1 MPELTLL
8 SFRLH
13 PTVVYE
19 VPRQPDGKFHCARC
33 DMSSFDPYRL
43 GHHVKGCPK
52 LLAAHKAGSIPWATV
67 PGTFQINGMLAQ
79 PCAGSRSGNAKRN
92 KGAAARLLLARDR
105 RLIERLFRPALAEIR
120 EAKARE
126 QTLQD
131 VSLPPTSTASATE
144 APSLKVKQT
153 LSLPRVRP
161 PLTPDRLVSMLI
173 PIVVV
178 LQTGGLS
185 EYLADDEDE
194 FSSVGAPSDAADEH
208 KHDGNVFLEASDS
221 KPVIPLPVQTGGV
234 PAIKTEPDA
243 DHAAL
248 SDSSDSAIVPKP
260 PLSDIRS
267 LKRKFE
273 AEVRSASST
282 HNTATAAS
290 RDPGGWTL
298 QEWRSDATQPRPPVV
313 ARSTSRF
320 SASATANAAP
330 STSTPAAPQSSDRS
344 RPTLSAATLSPPAP
358 AQTSGPALSSVG
370 SIYSSTRPAPLLSPR
385 ASHSGSTTRQT
396 DAAGGPS
403 APSVASSRAEDDY
416 KRSRIEH
423 ATSRRTSYR
432 DDDYDNR
439 RCYGPP
445 THDRLPDYLNRG
457 ERDNRRST
465 TWASRDQYD
474 LRRSMPAYPYDRH
487 DRDHLR
493 SLDPRPPPVSDGWTR
508 RCALRHRAIM
518 EPAWSAADSTPWPRR
533 HFYSPSTRVV
543 RRYDPAWYHDWSPP
557 S

>member
-8 SFRLH
+8 SCRLH

-19 VPRQPDGKFHCARC
+19 VPRQPDGKFHCACC
-33 DMSSFDPYRL
+33 DMSSFDPYKL
-43 GHHVKGCPK
+43 GHHVKGCPR
-52 LLAAHKAGSIPWATV
+52 LLAAHKAGSIPWAIV

-92 KGAAARLLLARDR
+92 KGAAARLSLARDR
-105 RLIERLFRPALAEIR
+105 GLIERLFRPASAEIR

-131 VSLPPTSTASATE
+131 VSLPSISTASATE

-153 LSLPRVRP
+153 PSLPCVRP
-161 PLTPDRLVSMLI
+161 PLTPGRLVSMLI

-194 FSSVGAPSDAADEH
+194 FSSVGARSDAGDEH
-208 KHDGNVFLEASDS
+208 KLDGNVFLEASDS
-221 KPVIPLPVQTGGV
+221 KPVIPLPVQTGSV

-248 SDSSDSAIVPKP
+248 SDSSDAAIDPKP
-260 PLSDIRS
+260 SLSDVRS
-267 LKRKFE
+267 LKRKSE
-273 AEVRSASST
+273 DEVRSASST
-282 HNTATAAS
+282 HNTATAAPTVAS

-298 QEWRSDATQPRPPVV
+298 QEWRSDATQPRPAVV

-330 STSTPAAPQSSDRS
+330 STSSPAAPRSSDRS

-370 SIYSSTRPAPLLSPR
+370 SNYPSTRPAPLLSPR
-385 ASHSGSTTRQT
+385 ASYSGSTTRQT

-403 APSVASSRAEDDY
+403 APSSRVLA
-416 KRSRIEH
+416 R
-423 ATSRRTSYR
+423 
-432 DDDYDNR
+432 
-439 RCYGPP
+439 
-445 THDRLPDYLNRG
+445 
-457 ERDNRRST
+457 
-465 TWASRDQYD
+465 
-474 LRRSMPAYPYDRH
+474 
-487 DRDHLR
+487 
-493 SLDPRPPPVSDGWTR
+493 
-508 RCALRHRAIM
+508 
-518 EPAWSAADSTPWPRR
+518 
-533 HFYSPSTRVV
+533 
-543 RRYDPAWYHDWSPP
+543 
-557 S
+557 